1 MSAVIDEQTSLVLHE
16 LEAELPQEC
25 DFEGACTA
33 SVEWEAVCRL
43 CGGWGLLCSEHQ
55 AFTLTRQRFND
66 GHKGGTRC
74 TACDQ
79 AATDLLSFSPVRS
92 RDERKLW

>member
-1 MSAVIDEQTSLVLHE
+1 MLLDEETSLVLHA

-25 DFEGACTA
+25 DYEGDCTT

-43 CGGWGLLCSEHQ
+43 CDGYGYLCSSHQ
-55 AFTLTRQRFND
+55 AVTAMRQKIHDVTR
-66 GHKGGTRC
+66 GGTRC
-74 TACDQ
+74 TACGES
-79 AATDLLSFSPVRS
+79 ATELLSFSPVRS